1 METLLYIDYPS
12 WIHPE
17 IFPGVPLLGLIRWYG
32 LMYIFAFATAYYLL
46 LRQMKEG
53 ALNSP
58 EKKVT
63 EDDVFSFLATGI
75 IFLLVGARVFSTL
88 IYSSFVL
95 SHTTWFQDSLFDG
108 KDILSFLSIYKNI
121 LTFSFS
127 PNEKTQC

>member
-63 EDDVFSFLATGI
+63 EDDVFSFIATGI

-88 IYSSFVL
+88 TSALAI
-95 SHTTWFQDSLFDG
+95 
-108 KDILSFLSIYKNI
+108 
-121 LTFSFS
+121 
-127 PNEKTQC
+127 